1 MSSLDLGYWVGG
13 MEGLLLYSFYTDVPF
28 GFIVHG
34 LGFVGLYGIIVVYK

>member
-1 MSSLDLGYWVGG
+1 
-13 MEGLLLYSFYTDVPF
+13 MEGLLLYTHNSFYTDVPF